1 MSAECRVREG
11 VSEGGDYMQEMG
23 PSLLTA
29 FLCAQFYSFVFL
41 HSLSLL
47 SLLYLNLGAERG
59 IPSKVGIRFL

>member
-1 MSAECRVREG
+1 
-11 VSEGGDYMQEMG
+11 MQEMG

-41 HSLSLL
+41 HFSLPSSL
-47 SLLYLNLGAERG
+47 SLLYLNLGAERS